1 MNVHMLWY
9 IPLKGLNWIS
19 SMMIRLWKL
28 TDIRCIFP
36 EDFPFEVH
44 IENVLKYP
52 KIDTNFQQ
60 NVNEDISYLLNK

>member
-1 MNVHMLWY
+1 M
-9 IPLKGLNWIS
+9 KTQ
-19 SMMIRLWKL
+19 